1 MLARATPDASSR
13 NAPWFRGAVLVVFA
27 AALGVRLLHVW
38 QIRRAPFFDVLLGDA
53 RGYDAWARRLAAG
66 DWIGRD
72 VFYQA
77 PLYPYFLGV
86 IYAVAGRSLLLVR
99 VVQAIIGAG
108 SCVLLAIAGR
118 RFFSARVGVL
128 AGAALALYAPA
139 IFFDG
144 LIQKATLD
152 LFFIALTLSLAGAI
166 LDNPSRRWRWLALGT
181 ALGALS
187 LTRENA

>member
-38 QIRRAPFFDVLLGDA
+38 QIRRAPFFDVLMGDA
-53 RGYDAWARRLAAG
+53 RGYDGWARRIAAG
-66 DWIGRD
+66 DWIGHD
-72 VFYQA
+72 VFYQS

-86 IYAVAGRSLLLVR
+86 IYAAAGRSLLLVR
-99 VVQAIIGAG
+99 VIQAFVGAL

-118 RFFSARVGVL
+118 RFFSPRVGTA

-139 IFFDG
+139 IFFDS
-144 LIQKATLD
+144 LLQKSVLD
-152 LFFIALTLSLAGAI
+152 LFFITLTLSLAGAI
-166 LDNPSRRWRWLALGT
+166 VADPLRAWRWM
-181 ALGALS
+181 ALGA
-187 LTRENA
+187 